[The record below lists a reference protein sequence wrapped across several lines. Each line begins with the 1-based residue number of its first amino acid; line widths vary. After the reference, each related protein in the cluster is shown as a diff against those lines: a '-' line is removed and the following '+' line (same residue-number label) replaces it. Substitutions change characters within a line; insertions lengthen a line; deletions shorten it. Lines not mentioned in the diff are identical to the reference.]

1 MYELH
6 TAACNEKR
14 NTFHFS
20 QELNK
25 ALSVRNSS
33 TSIQAACFFQCV
45 VITVSAHNQMI
56 HEFSHLLSAGTRAH
70 LLGLISE
77 PVYEL
82 VSDDGVGA
90 TVSWRKPGEQYAR
103 L

>member
-1 MYELH
+1 
-6 TAACNEKR
+6 
-14 NTFHFS
+14 
-20 QELNK
+20 
-25 ALSVRNSS
+25 
-33 TSIQAACFFQCV
+33 
-45 VITVSAHNQMI
+45 MI
-56 HEFSHLLSAGTRAH
+56 HDFSDLLSAGTQAH